1 MKNFKESLKA
11 WWNQNKGAIV
21 LVGGAAAYTA
31 LIVMANKVIKKIELE
46 TLEEYEPLRLF
57 DRFGTE
63 YRLFKWDTGC
73 NNDPN
78 DIIYYPAEQVVKDV
92 NWDEL

>member
-1 MKNFKESLKA
+1 MKNLNKNLKA
-11 WWNQNKGAIV
+11 WWEQNKGVIV
-21 LVGGAAAYTA
+21 FFGGTAAYVT
-31 LIVMANKVIKKIELE
+31 LIIIANKAIKKIELE
-46 TLEEYEPLRLF
+46 TLDEYEPLRLF

-73 NNDPN
+73 SNDPN
-78 DIIYYPAEQVVKDV
+78 DIIYYPAEQVTKDV

>member
-1 MKNFKESLKA
+1 MKNFKESLKT
-11 WWNQNKGAIV
+11 WWEQNKGIIV
-21 LVGGAAAYTA
+21 FFGGTAAYAT
-31 LIVMANKVIKKIELE
+31 LIVMANKAIKKIELE

-63 YRLFKWDTGC
+63 YRLFKWDTGY

-78 DIIYYPAEQVVKDV
+78 DIIYYPAEQVTKDV

>member
-1 MKNFKESLKA
+1 MKNFKVSLNA
-11 WWNQNKGAIV
+11 WWEQNKGLIV
-21 LVGGAAAYTA
+21 LVGGAAAYTV
-31 LIVMANKVIKKIELE
+31 LVVMVNKAIKKIELE
-46 TLEEYEPLRLF
+46 TLDEYEPLRLF

-63 YRLFKWDTGC
+63 YHLFKWDTGC

-78 DIIYYPAEQVVKDV
+78 DIIYYPAEQVEKDV